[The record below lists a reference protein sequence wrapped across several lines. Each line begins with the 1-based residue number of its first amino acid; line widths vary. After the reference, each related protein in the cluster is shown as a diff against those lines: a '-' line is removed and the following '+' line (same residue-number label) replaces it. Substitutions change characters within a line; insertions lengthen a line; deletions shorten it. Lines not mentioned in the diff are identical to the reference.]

1 MLAVLHGLEK
11 FDYYTCARKTEV
23 ITDHKSLIEIFQK
36 DVHLAPPRL
45 QCLLLRVKLYDCTI
59 TYRKGKSMFLS
70 DALSRN
76 PKHESDAK
84 MSKPIPGLDV
94 QVHDIQTEI
103 PLNSLQTI
111 AQKAANDATLKQ
123 VMAYTLTGWPDS
135 ADDLPA
141 HLKPFHSIHASL
153 ACHNGVLVYGSR
165 VIVPTCLRQNALT
178 ALHAAHFS
186 VEKMQMTAAERI
198 YWPNI

>member
-36 DVHLAPPRL
+36 DVHVTPPRL

-59 TYRKGKSMFLS
+59 TYCKGKSMFLS

-94 QVHDIQTEI
+94 RVHDIQTEI
-103 PLNSLQTI
+103 PLNSLHTI
-111 AQKAANDATLKQ
+111 AQKAANNATLKQ
-123 VMAYTLTGWPDS
+123 VMDYTLTGWPDS
-135 ADDLPA
+135 ADL
-141 HLKPFHSIHASL
+141 HTSNHFTPFVPPLHVTMVFWFMVH
-153 ACHNGVLVYGSR
+153 VL
-165 VIVPTCLRQNALT
+165 
-178 ALHAAHFS
+178 
-186 VEKMQMTAAERI
+186 
-198 YWPNI
+198 